1 MPTVAVDLFTE
12 LRALLMG
19 LIPGVEIVKG
29 MANDVP
35 MPLGAFIS
43 MTGIGQ
49 RRLATNRHE
58 YLDLGALTVPKT
70 ALGTVDIEQP
80 TAYEIQV
87 DCYGP
92 LSSDWAATI
101 STVWRDIY
109 AADYLRPFGISPLYA
124 DDQRQIPLQDSSQN
138 YEERWVVMLTLQHTQ
153 TVTAPMNFFD
163 TLPITFGQPL

>member
-1 MPTVAVDLFTE
+1 MSTVAVDLFTE
-12 LRALLMG
+12 LRALLMD
-19 LIPGVEIVKG
+19 LIPGVEVVKG
-29 MANDVP
+29 LSNDVP

-58 YLDLGALTVPKT
+58 YSDLGALTSPKT

-92 LSSDWAATI
+92 QSSDWAAKI
-101 STVWRDIY
+101 SAVWRDSY
-109 AADYLRPFGISPLYA
+109 AVDYLSPFGMSPLYA
-124 DDQRQIPLQDSSQN
+124 GDQRQIPLQNSSQN
-138 YEERWVVMLTLQHTQ
+138 YEERWVVVLTLQYTP

-163 TLPITFGQPL
+163 ILPITFGQPL